1 MKDISIFSYA
11 KREGEREEPSVRVIL
26 ANLIMNKYTVK
37 PMKERSVL
45 ALVMRCYQTHRKE
58 LLMDS
63 KPTDNHKELI

>member
-1 MKDISIFSYA
+1 MQRG
-11 KREGEREEPSVRVIL
+11 RERGRNRQRVIL

-37 PMKERSVL
+37 LMKERSVL

-58 LLMDS
+58 LVMDS